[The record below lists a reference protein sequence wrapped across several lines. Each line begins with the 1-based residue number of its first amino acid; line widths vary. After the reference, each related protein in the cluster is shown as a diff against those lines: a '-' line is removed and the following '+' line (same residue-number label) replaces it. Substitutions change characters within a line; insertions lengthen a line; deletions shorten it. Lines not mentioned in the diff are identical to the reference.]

1 MRTTMTTMMSLAAW
15 SNAAVSCTVSWLPRE
30 DESVGLVRGT
40 RKVRP
45 LSPAGDVRSDVR
57 RESSGGNRML
67 KKRILIKRAATDYE
81 FYFRSSGCPKTY
93 QNTFESAYMFA
104 RAAS

>member
-57 RESSGGNRML
+57 RESDAEKKNLNQACCNRL
-67 KKRILIKRAATDYE
+67 
-81 FYFRSSGCPKTY
+81 
-93 QNTFESAYMFA
+93 
-104 RAAS
+104 